1 MKTGRNKMKVLL
13 EKPFGNRVE
22 VKEVK
27 VGFSWTVLFFWCF
40 PPLIRKDWL
49 WAAIMFIVS

>member
-1 MKTGRNKMKVLL
+1 MKVLL